1 MSAQKN
7 FGVECKNPK
16 CHSGLILGD
25 YMSRPQSKG
34 EAMTFISI
42 KAGKL
47 LCPSCGKTYEYDRN
61 DLREF
66 S

>member
-7 FGVECKNPK
+7 FGVEYKNPK

-34 EAMTFISI
+34 EAITFISI

-47 LCPSCGKTYEYDRN
+47 LCPSLRQ
-61 DLREF
+61 DLRI
-66 S
+66 